1 MKGAK
6 NSLIFQIMVTVII
19 GIISVTV
26 LISGLMIRISTDI
39 FIDTY
44 GKSQEQVFEQMEQ
57 ECNTLHENI
66 SLFLN
71 RIDTSWA
78 FRRYFSHQ
86 NEMDDFLRFRT
97 IYQMKQDLKKALP
110 SNLEEMSLLVLNQ
123 DGDSFLNQDERLVTS
138 EQEIL
143 ASSIT
148 KRAFERKNTMVYEYR
163 NHGFTSS
170 TQHTNVLLASKVLY
184 DSTTKKSYAIVYIS
198 IKEQDILKFYRSFV
212 SKYSHFYLVDQDNR
226 IVLSDQREEI
236 DSIWALKKKQESD
249 SDIRSLEEKDGKKV
263 ILLGKELPYYQWT
276 LYGVID
282 TGQVLEKL
290 YDIPSLTLIASGIG
304 GIVVC
309 IVFSIMKQ
317 TTKPLSLLI
326 QKMSVARESGFR
338 QTLPIS
344 GSREVQQLTMTYNAM
359 LEDIEGYIIQLL
371 KVQKEK
377 RKAEIH
383 ALQMQI
389 NPHYIYNT
397 LTSIKWLIWQGD
409 TKKSVQALDAFI
421 LLLRNTIGNED
432 EFILLSKEIEN
443 LQNYVLI
450 NQIRYGNQIDVQYEI
465 EDTCKNYDVPKLML
479 QPFVE
484 NAFFHGYPSGQTG
497 TITIQAKVE
506 NQMLVI
512 KVIDDGVGMSKETL
526 KKVYTKEEKGEHFTG
541 IGIHNVDD
549 RLRLLYGED
558 CGIRIESK
566 EQEGTTISIQMPVI
580 YRGSEKKELNK
591 LF

>member
-1 MKGAK
+1 
-6 NSLIFQIMVTVII
+6 
-19 GIISVTV
+19 
-26 LISGLMIRISTDI
+26 
-39 FIDTY
+39 
-44 GKSQEQVFEQMEQ
+44 
-57 ECNTLHENI
+57 
-66 SLFLN
+66 
-71 RIDTSWA
+71 
-78 FRRYFSHQ
+78 
-86 NEMDDFLRFRT
+86 
-97 IYQMKQDLKKALP
+97 
-110 SNLEEMSLLVLNQ
+110 
-123 DGDSFLNQDERLVTS
+123 
-138 EQEIL
+138 
-143 ASSIT
+143 
-148 KRAFERKNTMVYEYR
+148 
-163 NHGFTSS
+163 
-170 TQHTNVLLASKVLY
+170 
-184 DSTTKKSYAIVYIS
+184 
-198 IKEQDILKFYRSFV
+198 
-212 SKYSHFYLVDQDNR
+212 
-226 IVLSDQREEI
+226 
-236 DSIWALKKKQESD
+236 
-249 SDIRSLEEKDGKKV
+249 
-263 ILLGKELPYYQWT
+263 
-276 LYGVID
+276 
-282 TGQVLEKL
+282 
-290 YDIPSLTLIASGIG
+290 
-304 GIVVC
+304 
-309 IVFSIMKQ
+309 
-317 TTKPLSLLI
+317 
-326 QKMSVARESGFR
+326 MSVARESGFR

-344 GSREVQQLTMTYNAM
+344 GSKEVQQLTITYNAM
-359 LEDIEGYIIQLL
+359 LEDIERYITQLL
-371 KVQKEK
+371 EVQNEK

-389 NPHYIYNT
+389 NPHYVYNT

-450 NQIRYGNQIDVQYEI
+450 NQIRYGNQIAVQYEI
-465 EDTCKNYDVPKLML
+465 ENTCKHYDVPKLIL

-549 RLRLLYGED
+549 RLQLLYGED